1 MQELLTLLQ
10 NSKYCVI
17 LTGAGISTLSGIP
30 DFRGKDGIYNKFDAD
45 LIFSIDYFNEDP
57 SYFYTHSRELI
68 YDLERKE
75 PNIIHK
81 ALAELERRGIVKAV
95 ITQNID
101 MLHQRAGSENVIE
114 VHGSPARH
122 TCLACG
128 KKYSF
133 EEVVGLLEK
142 EEVPMCNECGGLIKP
157 DVVFYGE
164 MLEHDVIE
172 KAIEESSR
180 ADLIIV
186 LGSTLVVQPAAT
198 LPLYTLDHGG
208 ELVIVNNMPTPL
220 DDYARSRYDDLVE
233 VFNYLNEEMGLNI
246 SEHI

>member
-45 LIFSIDYFNEDP
+45 LIFSIDYFNKDP

-68 YDLERKE
+68 YELDKKE
-75 PNIIHK
+75 PNIIHR
-81 ALAELERRGIVKAV
+81 ALAELERRGVVKAV

-114 VHGSPARH
+114 LHGSPKKH

-128 KKYSF
+128 KKYSIEDVAGILEN
-133 EEVVGLLEK
+133 EEI
-142 EEVPMCNECGGLIKP
+142 PMCKECGGLIKP

-164 MLEHDVIE
+164 LLEHDVIE

-186 LGSTLVVQPAAT
+186 LGSSLVVQPAAT
-198 LPLYTLDHGG
+198 LPFYTLDNGG
-208 ELVIVNNMPTPL
+208 DLVIVNNMPTPL
-220 DDYARSRYDDLVE
+220 DGYARNKYDDLVE
-233 VFNYLNEEMGLNI
+233 VISYLAEKMDIDI